1 MWRLKVHNKAAKAL
15 PDLPELARLAFDQLA
30 RELMAGGPRPQ
41 GWPHYGKIK
50 GQPDRHHCHLKRG
63 RPTYVAVW
71 REVRDEDEPETIEV
85 IYVGTHEKA
94 PY

>member
-1 MWRLKVHNKAAKAL
+1 MWLVKNHSKVAKAL
-15 PDLPELARLAFDQLA
+15 PGLPKLAQLAFEQLA
-30 RELMAGGPRPQ
+30 LELRTGGPRVQ
-41 GWPHYGKIK
+41 GWPNYGKIK
-50 GQPDRHHCHLKRG
+50 GHHALHHCHLKRG

-71 REVRDEDEPETIEV
+71 REVKEEERTIEV